1 MTNLRT
7 VTSAVGRGAYGDER
21 SPNGIMDI
29 VSQTTRIL
37 LTDDLDGSEASET
50 VTFTVD
56 GVPYEID
63 LSDEHARQLRESV
76 ADYVDAARK
85 PSSRRA
91 PATKR
96 AAAKTTGAQPTGD
109 RPDTQ
114 QVREWAK
121 EHGIEVSER
130 GRLSNDLIVRFQE
143 ANS

>member
-1 MTNLRT
+1 
-7 VTSAVGRGAYGDER
+7 
-21 SPNGIMDI
+21 MD
-29 VSQTTRIL
+29 VVAQTTRIL

-50 VTFTVD
+50 VTFAVD
-56 GVPYEID
+56 GVTYEID

-76 ADYVDAARK
+76 ATYVDHARK
-85 PSSRRA
+85 LSNRRA
-91 PATKR
+91 PGTKR
-96 AAAKTTGAQPTGD
+96 TAAKATGGQPAGD

>member
-1 MTNLRT
+1 
-7 VTSAVGRGAYGDER
+7 
-21 SPNGIMDI
+21 MD
-29 VSQTTRIL
+29 VVAQTTRIL
-37 LTDDLDGSEASET
+37 LTDDLDGSEANET

-56 GVPYEID
+56 GVAYEID
-63 LSDEHARQLRESV
+63 LSDKHATQLRDSV
-76 ADYVDAARK
+76 AVYVDNARK
-85 PSSRRA
+85 LTGRRGPVA
-91 PATKR
+91 KR
-96 AAAKTTGAQPTGD
+96 AAKTTGGQTSGD